1 MHSTLASTP
10 SLSTSFKEKK
20 EEDTYK
26 FSKVGRTENKGVPV
40 MPAALSVPVDSLFC
54 QTQEQTLASSDLIGI
69 SPSGIFI
76 KFSTLLTYLNSVGS
90 RVWKGALISW
100 SWWNTVMFRQS
111 VCHSIQNNT
120 TEESGASVGLPLGF
134 PTVVLAHSHLRAHRT
149 GCYLFILRYLN

>member
-1 MHSTLASTP
+1 MHSMLASIP

-20 EEDTYK
+20 EEDTSK
-26 FSKVGRTENKGVPV
+26 FSKLAGLEKKGVPV
-40 MPAALSVPVDSLFC
+40 QPAAVSVPVDSLFC
-54 QTQEQTLASSDLIGI
+54 QIQEQTLASPDLIGI

-76 KFSTLLTYLNSVGS
+76 KFYTLLTYLNSVGS

-111 VCHSIQNNT
+111 VCHNIQNNT

-134 PTVVLAHSHLRAHRT
+134 PTVALAHSHLHAHRSS
-149 GCYLFILRYLN
+149 CYLFILRYLN